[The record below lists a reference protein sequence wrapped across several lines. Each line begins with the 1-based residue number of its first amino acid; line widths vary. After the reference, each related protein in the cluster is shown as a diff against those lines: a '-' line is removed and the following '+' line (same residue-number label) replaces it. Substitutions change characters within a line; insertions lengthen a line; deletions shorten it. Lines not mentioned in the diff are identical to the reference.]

1 MDVKTIEEVIKI
13 VEESNFVE
21 FDYKDED
28 VHLILKKKEAFVGD
42 NIVTHT
48 TAAPQT
54 EVLSISAPAKEKQET
69 QTEQTAEQDKS
80 LIEIKSPM
88 VATFYR
94 APSPTSPPYVEV
106 GDEVKKGDVLCI
118 LEAMKIMNELEAE
131 FPCKI
136 EKILVEN
143 AEKVEYDQPLFLV
156 KKLG

>member
-1 MDVKTIEEVIKI
+1 MDLRKMKEIIKTIEN
-13 VEESNFVE
+13 SSFVE
-21 FDYKDED
+21 FEYKDD
-28 VHLILKKKEAFVGD
+28 DFHLILKKKGAFVSE
-42 NIVTHT
+42 NII
-48 TAAPQT
+48 AQGNIPQT
-54 EVLSISAPAKEKQET
+54 VPQSVQISEQKEIKEPV
-69 QTEQTAEQDKS
+69 EEEKVDKD

-94 APSPTSPPYVEV
+94 APSPTSAPYVEI
-106 GDEVKKGDVLCI
+106 GSEVKKGDVLCI
-118 LEAMKIMNELEAE
+118 LEAMKIMNELESE